1 MANSSLF
8 NMNKGCLNALWH
20 FPFLGFLFA
29 LFYAIYGVLACC
41 TIILIPL
48 GLGYFQVTKYL
59 LSPYSNSMV
68 KKEDLRLLNPKLDD
82 DWLLDGFLGV
92 ISRILFFP
100 FGLISA
106 GLGLLSAISW
116 FCSII
121 GILPGIVYWKLLPTL
136 FNPVGKVCV
145 PKEVAN
151 EIEKMKKGDVLS
163 KYKAE
168 KGIPDNSEQTTSPQV
183 NAAITPMQV
192 VAPVSQ
198 QNTVVRSYTT
208 EKLQDI
214 VDNAAMYQS
223 KLVWECSHELEI
235 RNEAATFVEQV
246 KAFDDAKIREI
257 LSNKDTYSEA
267 LVYAVEQ
274 ELAER
279 QRAYR
284 EKEAQEM
291 EAERQRRAKEEEDE
305 RKRRIAWW
313 KKWGWLV
320 GTISAVVVAII
331 VALYFT
337 SSGYYYSS
345 GIKSL
350 ESGDTEMA
358 IKFLSKIDDRTD
370 SKYMGAK
377 GVLFEI
383 YSSLGDEKNAS
394 RMVNEIYNAVKMC
407 GEDVLS
413 SVWDSG
419 ISEVAY
425 RCCAESILL
434 GKYIQSETIDYET
447 ALKLY
452 KNLSE
457 PAMCGACLYHMGRYK
472 EAYEIFKEL
481 HKNRVS
487 LMYLGLMYDRRQVV
501 SSDCYKMYKEFDKVT
516 FERLGVG
523 NIEKG
528 KEWCRL
534 EGFPGVWNL
543 DILMSYLT
551 GKGDLKLIYGD
562 IDFESKFYGDDFQC
576 AYNCYET
583 AAKLF
588 PDDKICTKRYQI
600 MKKVIDLPIDKKEYA
615 RDWYS
620 NNNLWLYCGEYV
632 DTNANAWVKEVT
644 PHGYGVYSEFA
655 PGGTNIKTVV
665 GKFVKLGRKHFNWVH
680 NSIHIQYYK
689 DDKFYS
695 VGYWEKNKFYPL
707 AVYYQKE

>member
-1 MANSSLF
+1 
-8 NMNKGCLNALWH
+8 MNKGCLNALWH

-48 GLGYFQVTKYL
+48 GLGYFQVAKYL

-145 PKEVAN
+145 PKEVAD
-151 EIEKMKKGDVLS
+151 EIEKLKKGDVLS

-183 NAAITPMQV
+183 NAAITPVQV

-291 EAERQRRAKEEEDE
+291 EAERQRRAKEEEE
-305 RKRRIAWW
+305 APAVPAS
-313 KKWGWLV
+313 GQ
-320 GTISAVVVAII
+320 SAFAR
-331 VALYFT
+331 LRQ
-337 SSGYYYSS
+337 G
-345 GIKSL
+345 
-350 ESGDTEMA
+350 
-358 IKFLSKIDDRTD
+358 
-370 SKYMGAK
+370 GA
-377 GVLFEI
+377 V
-383 YSSLGDEKNAS
+383 
-394 RMVNEIYNAVKMC
+394 
-407 GEDVLS
+407 
-413 SVWDSG
+413 
-419 ISEVAY
+419 
-425 RCCAESILL
+425 
-434 GKYIQSETIDYET
+434 
-447 ALKLY
+447 
-452 KNLSE
+452 
-457 PAMCGACLYHMGRYK
+457 
-472 EAYEIFKEL
+472 
-481 HKNRVS
+481 
-487 LMYLGLMYDRRQVV
+487 
-501 SSDCYKMYKEFDKVT
+501 
-516 FERLGVG
+516 
-523 NIEKG
+523 
-528 KEWCRL
+528 
-534 EGFPGVWNL
+534 
-543 DILMSYLT
+543 
-551 GKGDLKLIYGD
+551 
-562 IDFESKFYGDDFQC
+562 
-576 AYNCYET
+576 
-583 AAKLF
+583 
-588 PDDKICTKRYQI
+588 
-600 MKKVIDLPIDKKEYA
+600 
-615 RDWYS
+615 
-620 NNNLWLYCGEYV
+620 
-632 DTNANAWVKEVT
+632 
-644 PHGYGVYSEFA
+644 
-655 PGGTNIKTVV
+655 
-665 GKFVKLGRKHFNWVH
+665 
-680 NSIHIQYYK
+680 
-689 DDKFYS
+689 
-695 VGYWEKNKFYPL
+695 
-707 AVYYQKE
+707 